1 MLGLSLFRSE
11 PHTQH
16 RLSLPKM
23 SFPMFDGTNPCI
35 WKDKCQDC
43 FHLYNIPESL
53 WHTAASL
60 HMEGHAAKWLQ
71 VHRRTKGL
79 SN

>member
-43 FHLYNIPESL
+43 FHLYNIPEC
-53 WHTAASL
+53 
-60 HMEGHAAKWLQ
+60 GILQ
-71 VHRRTKGL
+71 LLYIWRDMQL
-79 SN
+79 SGCKCIGELRV